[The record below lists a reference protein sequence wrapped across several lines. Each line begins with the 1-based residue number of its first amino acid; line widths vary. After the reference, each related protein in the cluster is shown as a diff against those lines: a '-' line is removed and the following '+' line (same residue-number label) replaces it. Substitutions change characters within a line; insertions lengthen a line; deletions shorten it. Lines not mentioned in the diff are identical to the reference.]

1 MALLVKIEI
10 IDWEKTAC
18 QRNDL
23 PVLPGRLFWHT
34 QKIRLD
40 QKADAT
46 IGESSET
53 SRFRRALEGE
63 PLKADQVCA
72 APSTDKISPVT

>member
-1 MALLVKIEI
+1 MTFPFYREGYFGIRK
-10 IDWEKTAC
+10 
-18 QRNDL
+18 
-23 PVLPGRLFWHT
+23 
-34 QKIRLD
+34 KIRLY